1 MGCRETHIP
10 HHILPAGVTRHG
22 LHPQAGGSPDM
33 EAWEHNYR
41 QRGALWQGAATGIP
55 SFSPGTRVLEAG
67 CGNGKTL
74 STLCRDGCDAT
85 GIDIAAS
92 ALRLAQRTVSS
103 ARLVQADVRS
113 LPFCTNTFDAVI
125 AVHIIGALG
134 EQDRRRAAAELRR
147 VLVPGGTLFFRE
159 FSVSDFRCG
168 KGSPAEKNS
177 FLRGDGVQTHY
188 FTPSEVSSLFP
199 EENWEG
205 GIQAERWEMRVR
217 GTCYPREVFSG
228 LFRKCGQE

>member
-1 MGCRETHIP
+1 
-10 HHILPAGVTRHG
+10 
-22 LHPQAGGSPDM
+22 M

-85 GIDIAAS
+85 GIDIATS
-92 ALRLAQRTVSS
+92 ALRLAQPTAPA

-113 LPFCTNTFDAVI
+113 LPFPHATFDAVI

-168 KGSPAEKNS
+168 KGSPAEENS

-188 FTPSEVSSLFP
+188 FTPSEVSSLFS
-199 EENWEG
+199 EERWEG
-205 GIQAERWEMRVR
+205 EIQAERWEMRVR
-217 GTCYPREVFSG
+217 GTRYPREVLSG
-228 LFRKCGQE
+228 LFRKCGQEEQL

>member
-1 MGCRETHIP
+1 
-10 HHILPAGVTRHG
+10 
-22 LHPQAGGSPDM
+22 M
-33 EAWEHNYR
+33 EPWENNYR

-55 SFSPGTRVLEAG
+55 SFSPGTRVLETG

-85 GIDIAAS
+85 GCDIATS
-92 ALRLAQRTVSS
+92 ALGLARAAVP
-103 ARLVQADVRS
+103 AACLVQADVRS
-113 LPFCTNTFDAVI
+113 LPFSDAAFDAVL

-134 EQDRRRAAAELRR
+134 EEDRCRAAAEFGR

-168 KGSPAEKNS
+168 KGRPAEKNS

-188 FTPSEVSSLFP
+188 FTHPEVRSLFP
-199 EENWEG
+199 EEIWEG
-205 GIQAERWEMRVR
+205 DIQADRWEMRVR
-217 GTCYPREVFSG
+217 GVSYPREVFSG
-228 LFRKCGQE
+228 LFRKINAEDDY